1 MDVVDFS
8 KYLYNKLK
16 EREESLTS
24 ALSTGGVKTWEDYKM
39 TVGEIRGLSLAREE
53 IKALLENN
61 EDYDEDTLRSWTC

>member
-24 ALSTGGVKTWEDYKM
+24 ALALVVLKLGK
-39 TVGEIRGLSLAREE
+39 I
-53 IKALLENN
+53 IK
-61 EDYDEDTLRSWTC
+61 

>member
-16 EREESLTS
+16 EREDNLSS
-24 ALSTGGVKTWEDYKM
+24 ALASGSVSNWEEYKM

-61 EDYDEDTLRSWTC
+61 ADYDEDTLSS

>member
-16 EREESLTS
+16 EREDNPSA
-24 ALSTGGVKTWEDYKM
+24 ALSAGGVKTWEEYKM

-53 IKALLENN
+53 IKTMLENN
-61 EDYDEDTLRSWTC
+61 NDYDEDTLRS

>member
-8 KYLYNKLK
+8 KYLYKKLK
-16 EREESLTS
+16 EREENLTS
-24 ALSTGGVKTWEDYKM
+24 ALAAGGVKSWEEYKM

-61 EDYDEDTLRSWTC
+61 DDYDEDTLRS

>member
-16 EREESLTS
+16 EREENLTS
-24 ALSTGGVKTWEDYKM
+24 ALAAGGVKTWEEYKM

-53 IKALLENN
+53 IKTMLENN
-61 EDYDEDTLRSWTC
+61 ESYDKDTLRS

>member
-16 EREESLTS
+16 EREDNLSA
-24 ALSTGGVKTWEDYKM
+24 ALSAGGVKTWEEYKM

-53 IKALLENN
+53 IKTMLENN
-61 EDYDEDTLRSWTC
+61 NDYDEDTLRS